1 MPEVSLNFKNL
12 NPREIVLTDS
22 GFYLDTMFFSNIFKS
37 NSKKDS
43 LQEFEAKREKIVS
56 SRLDNLSS
64 QQISVDLNFSGALSS
79 PDATT
84 LLLSFRRQK
93 KEFTVPYVNSRIH
106 SKRPA
111 NFKKN
116 NRISNFITYKN

>member
-43 LQEFEAKREKIVS
+43 LQEFEAKREKIIS
-56 SRLDNLSS
+56 SRLDNHSS
-64 QQISVDLNFSGALSS
+64 LQISVDLNFSGALCS
-79 PDATT
+79 PDATS

-93 KEFTVPYVNSRIH
+93 KEFTLAYVNSR
-106 SKRPA
+106 
-111 NFKKN
+111 
-116 NRISNFITYKN
+116 T